1 MGRCVKF
8 GRHTS
13 MVVYGNFEIPV
24 LLEKLENNNREG
36 WLTMIK
42 TRYYDSVEEVEEDK
56 NALLKELGMSEEEAN
71 DLYRMNLLDYS
82 DQCRVEKIE
91 GLNFLIDHHHDD
103 IPCE

>member
-1 MGRCVKF
+1 
-8 GRHTS
+8 

-56 NALLKELGMSEEEAN
+56 NALLKELGMSEEDA
-71 DLYRMNLLDYS
+71 S
-82 DQCRVEKIE
+82 
-91 GLNFLIDHHHDD
+91 
-103 IPCE
+103 

>member
-1 MGRCVKF
+1 
-8 GRHTS
+8 
-13 MVVYGNFEIPV
+13 MVVYGDVEIPV

>member
-1 MGRCVKF
+1 
-8 GRHTS
+8 
-13 MVVYGNFEIPV
+13 
-24 LLEKLENNNREG
+24 
-36 WLTMIK
+36 MIK
-42 TRYYDSVEEVEEDK
+42 HRYYDSVEEVEEDK

-91 GLNFLIDHHHDD
+91 GLNFLIDHHHGG

>member
-1 MGRCVKF
+1 
-8 GRHTS
+8 

-103 IPCE
+103 IPGE

>member
-1 MGRCVKF
+1 
-8 GRHTS
+8 
-13 MVVYGNFEIPV
+13 
-24 LLEKLENNNREG
+24 
-36 WLTMIK
+36 MIK